1 MARQEAAEGLAWWRA
16 VVAERGTLNGI
27 DDMRSTT
34 CARSPS
40 LRLPEPR
47 RRTVLVILYDKIL
60 TSTSSL
66 RLPSSHTAAAPHPP
80 LPRHHTFH
88 FPSRAAGDARGGAMD
103 TLARRLGGDT
113 ARLERTEAF
122 RCAGRPTCR
131 PAPLFRLLCVR
142 GDDFTWRESVPVT
155 DRRAPAPPRVR
166 ACAAGLSAGVRLK
179 TSTWDPLTAC
189 SGKVTLHHYCTPQLS
204 GLIRHP
210 NWGPHA
216 EWRRATVCTALA
228 SRSERFLW
236 GHGLGCTF
244 AKALFCRRRRRASAA
259 F

>member
-1 MARQEAAEGLAWWRA
+1 M
-16 VVAERGTLNGI
+16 AERGTLNGI

-122 RCAGRPTCR
+122 RCVGRPTCR

-142 GDDFTWRESVPVT
+142 GDDFTRRESVPVT

-166 ACAAGLSAGVRLK
+166 ARVAGLSAGVRLK

-210 NWGPHA
+210 HWGPHA
-216 EWRRATVCTALA
+216 EWRRATAWQALA
-228 SRSERFLW
+228 TRPELRFGARLQVRFAGAGAARRGHSR
-236 GHGLGCTF
+236 GLQTSSMCLIVFT
-244 AKALFCRRRRRASAA
+244 RV
-259 F
+259 